1 METRKCL
8 VLGIGFITSGYGLR
22 SSPQPAPAILRRATV
37 SPLPR
42 TPDVVELRSLCVAA
56 DLGSLGRA
64 AVRLHVSQPALS
76 KRLQSLEALVGVRL
90 LDRSS
95 RGVTLTP
102 AGRRLYEQA
111 RGLLDQADAVETLIA
126 GLRQDRTPLLL
137 AASHSAADAFVARA
151 LAGRAPDTP
160 VELLIANSQLVRRLV
175 ADGRAELGVAAGG
188 AGGSPNPGVR
198 EVKLADDEI
207 LYAVPE
213 THRWH
218 RRSDI
223 TIEEFLRTPVVVR
236 DPASNARWTV
246 ESELRRRD
254 LPSPPLLAQA
264 PTPAAAR
271 REARE
276 RDAPVLLSRGVLRG
290 EPFVPVAVRG
300 LRFPRAWV
308 AVLPA
313 VGEPPEEV
321 SALVEVL
328 RAEALA

>member
-1 METRKCL
+1 M
-8 VLGIGFITSGYGLR
+8 
-22 SSPQPAPAILRRATV
+22 RRDTV
-37 SPLPR
+37 SPLAR

-64 AVRLHVSQPALS
+64 ALRLHVSQPALS
-76 KRLQSLEALVGVRL
+76 KRLQSLEALAGVRL

-111 RGLLDQADAVETLIA
+111 RRLLEQADAVAAVIE
-126 GLRQDRTPLLL
+126 GLQQARGPLLL

-151 LAGRAPDTP
+151 LAARDEDAP
-160 VELLIANSQLVRRLV
+160 VELVTANSLVVRQLV
-175 ADGRAELGVAAGG
+175 ADGRAEFGVAASRVGG
-188 AGGSPNPGVR
+188 APNPGVR

-213 THRWH
+213 GHRWD

-223 TIEEFLRTPVVVR
+223 TLEEFLRTPVVVR

-246 ESELRRRD
+246 EAELRRRD

-276 RDAPVLLSRGVLRG
+276 RDAPLLLSRGVLRG
-290 EPFVPVAVRG
+290 EPFVPVAIRG
-300 LRFPRAWV
+300 LRFPRTWV

-313 VGEPPEEV
+313 VGEPPAEV